1 MTTKKTATSKKKT
14 GRPSLYTDELADKI
28 VGLIEEGYSER
39 QIGKMAGMPSA
50 VTIWKWKEE
59 RPEFLKRSARARELS
74 ASIYR
79 EKALKIAESVNDFAD
94 EVERSH
100 RDAVEKDANDPEY
113 DEDGSVK
120 KTPKLCIPPGWVEA
134 KKLVIQELNR
144 EAALRDDSRFG
155 DRKTVKVDATEDAK
169 GMAEVY
175 ARMLEAQK
183 DE

>member
-1 MTTKKTATSKKKT
+1 MTTKKTATSKKKV

-39 QIGKMAGMPSA
+39 QIGKMAGMPDAS
-50 VTIWKWKEE
+50 TISRWKDE
-59 RPEFLKRSARARELS
+59 RPDFCKRSARARELS

-100 RDAVEKDANDPEY
+100 RYAVEKDANDPEY

-134 KKLVIQELNR
+134 KKLAIQELNR